1 MDLVEE
7 KPPTSKQC
15 GRCLGTPN
23 KNSPKYSNLLLKTH
37 GASLTDASLQT
48 LLTEVEAVANSRPL
62 TTNVINDVTSPVP
75 LSSINILTMK
85 SRVVMPPQGVF
96 TSADL
101 HCRKHW
107 RRVQHLCNKFW
118 SRWKKE
124 VLLTLQNRQ
133 KWNDITRNC
142 EIGDI
147 VLIKDDMKRNRW
159 PMAKLVDTYKD
170 NKGVVRSVRLLMGS
184 VDRISQKSRYL
195 ERPVNKSVV
204 LVENKDEVDG
214 LIPR

>member
-1 MDLVEE
+1 M
-7 KPPTSKQC
+7 
-15 GRCLGTPN
+15 
-23 KNSPKYSNLLLKTH
+23 
-37 GASLTDASLQT
+37 
-48 LLTEVEAVANSRPL
+48 
-62 TTNVINDVTSPVP
+62 
-75 LSSINILTMK
+75 
-85 SRVVMPPQGVF
+85 
-96 TSADL
+96 
-101 HCRKHW
+101 
-107 RRVQHLCNKFW
+107 
-118 SRWKKE
+118 
-124 VLLTLQNRQ
+124 TLQNRQ

-170 NKGVVRSVRLLMGS
+170 NKGVVRSVRLLMRS
-184 VDRISQKSRYL
+184 VNRISQKSRYL